1 MALTVANI
9 FRTIFIITGI
19 LIGLV
24 VLVFIIDEYKYN
36 SIKPKKEDG
45 LFRKLIWNVDIVG
58 RYLNKQ
64 GKNKYTN
71 DKKQQKTIEEI
82 GKKKAEEFDEA
93 RDQQLKQKPLEP
105 PKGTVKQQIQST
117 VRQQTP
123 AKPQEVLN
131 SSDKSYMSG
140 GSSSESE
147 FFSESMRI
155 NPPMLANY

>member
-1 MALTVANI
+1 MALTIANI
-9 FRTIFIITGI
+9 FRIIFIITGI

-45 LFRKLIWNVDIVG
+45 LFRKMIWNVDIVG

-64 GKNKYTN
+64 GKDKSTIDLLK

-93 RDQQLKQKPLEP
+93 RDQQLKHQTPLEP
-105 PKGTVKQQIQST
+105 PKSTVKQP
-117 VRQQTP
+117 TP

-140 GSSSESE
+140 GSSSDSD
-147 FFSESMRI
+147 FFSESLNV